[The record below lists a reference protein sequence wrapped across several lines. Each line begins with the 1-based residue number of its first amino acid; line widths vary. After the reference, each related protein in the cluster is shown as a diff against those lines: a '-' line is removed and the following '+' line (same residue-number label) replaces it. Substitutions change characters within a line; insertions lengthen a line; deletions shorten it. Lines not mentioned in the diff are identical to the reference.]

1 MKSNK
6 LRVIIPLVV
15 LLLVAIGYVTAFGIG
30 TISAFGWMDI
40 SLLCPLGSL
49 LTLVAS
55 KMAVPRVLIS
65 LVVVVVLI
73 LLFARAF
80 CGWICPV
87 PVVSK
92 IRGIFGGKAS
102 NTDMTGAAAL
112 EPEAAM
118 AAMAADKKKAA
129 GDALTE
135 EEKKA
140 LKGCS
145 GSCGSCAS
153 KFQKLDS
160 RHVILGGS
168 LVSAAIFGF
177 PVFCLICPI
186 GLTLATILLV
196 MRLFAFGDV
205 TWSVIV
211 VPVILILELLVF
223 RKWCSKICP
232 ISALMSLIGKG
243 NKTFV
248 PTIDNAKCLE
258 SAKGRSC
265 EICSQVC
272 PQGINPRHPEAGMSF
287 SECTKCRACVENCP
301 TSAIK
306 MPFLPQKP
314 SAMPAADDTGAEATA

>member
-1 MKSNK
+1 M
-6 LRVIIPLVV
+6 
-15 LLLVAIGYVTAFGIG
+15 
-30 TISAFGWMDI
+30 
-40 SLLCPLGSL
+40 
-49 LTLVAS
+49 
-55 KMAVPRVLIS
+55 
-65 LVVVVVLI
+65 
-73 LLFARAF
+73 
-80 CGWICPV
+80 

-102 NTDMTGAAAL
+102 NTDMTGVAAL

-135 EEKKA
+135 EEKNA

-205 TWSVIV
+205 TWSVVV

-314 SAMPAADDTGAEATA
+314 TAMPAGDEVGAEASA